1 MSSRVHR
8 STTPSPGPSATTG
21 GRPGPGAS
29 RTAPGMRPNVGK
41 RCQAVLSIPMHAG
54 WDSLNV
60 AQAGAMIMGEM
71 LRQHGGG
78 VWPSQG

>member
-1 MSSRVHR
+1 
-8 STTPSPGPSATTG
+8 
-21 GRPGPGAS
+21 
-29 RTAPGMRPNVGK
+29 MRPNVGK
-41 RCQAVLSIPMHAG
+41 RCQAVLSIPMRAG